1 MLRQNTLSYCSF
13 LSRTCRSGYIAALC
27 QPRRSRNQ
35 TILRVD
41 RMSPLGQSRPGRGN
55 SKSSHVR
62 YAAEG
67 GSRFGAL
74 AVTHRNGGLI
84 SYDGISCS
92 PLFFGSCRGP
102 GWVPHERERTQKI
115 ANYRRKKPRE
125 NKGVL
130 LIQTAHN
137 GLVAGSSPAG
147 PTNESTTYRIFISS
161 AVDDAHAWGDEGPK
175 IICEI
180 ALRLSVHHPIPFRPL

>member
-1 MLRQNTLSYCSF
+1 
-13 LSRTCRSGYIAALC
+13 
-27 QPRRSRNQ
+27 
-35 TILRVD
+35 
-41 RMSPLGQSRPGRGN
+41 MSELGQSRPGRGN

-62 YAAEG
+62 YAAED
-67 GSRFGAL
+67 GSRFSAL
-74 AVTHRNGGLI
+74 AVTHRHGGLI

-115 ANYRRKKPRE
+115 ANYRRKKTRE

-147 PTNESTTYRIFISS
+147 PTTLMIHRRSCSS
-161 AVDDAHAWGDEGPK
+161 AIVHRSLQNSLFCKDILAAVAFADVRPPFADIPGFCWY
-175 IICEI
+175 ICW
-180 ALRLSVHHPIPFRPL
+180 

>member
-1 MLRQNTLSYCSF
+1 MREVFGGGKTFSHSL
-13 LSRTCRSGYIAALC
+13 AH
-27 QPRRSRNQ
+27 
-35 TILRVD
+35 
-41 RMSPLGQSRPGRGN
+41 SRPGRGD
-55 SKSSHVR
+55 SKSSHIH

-67 GSRFGAL
+67 GSRFRAL
-74 AVTHRNGGLI
+74 AVTHRHGGSI

-115 ANYRRKKPRE
+115 ANYRRKKTRE

-147 PTNESTTYRIFISS
+147 PTSLRSRSERRLPRRSPK
-161 AVDDAHAWGDEGPK
+161 GEGGLLGPRATARQSLPTP
-175 IICEI
+175 EV
-180 ALRLSVHHPIPFRPL
+180 APARHGE

>member
-1 MLRQNTLSYCSF
+1 MTTGTAFAKVHARLSSLIRCS
-13 LSRTCRSGYIAALC
+13 SCGGA
-27 QPRRSRNQ
+27 
-35 TILRVD
+35 
-41 RMSPLGQSRPGRGN
+41 MSAWGHSRPGRGN

-62 YAAEG
+62 YAAED
-67 GSRFGAL
+67 GSRFRAL
-74 AVTHRNGGLI
+74 AVTHRHGGLI

-115 ANYRRKKPRE
+115 ANCRRKKPRE

-147 PTNESTTYRIFISS
+147 PTHEYGELQRFRRLMI
-161 AVDDAHAWGDEGPK
+161 WY
-175 IICEI
+175 
-180 ALRLSVHHPIPFRPL
+180 RLSYRHRIDFRFVRVMVEEPELVAIACRTRICPVQLPVT

>member
-1 MLRQNTLSYCSF
+1 
-13 LSRTCRSGYIAALC
+13 
-27 QPRRSRNQ
+27 
-35 TILRVD
+35 
-41 RMSPLGQSRPGRGN
+41 MSAWGQSRPGRGD
-55 SKSSHVR
+55 SRSSHVR

-67 GSRFGAL
+67 GSRFRAL
-74 AVTHRNGGLI
+74 AVTHRHGGLI
-84 SYDGISCS
+84 SYDGISRS

-130 LIQTAHN
+130 LILTAHN

-147 PTNESTTYRIFISS
+147 PTS
-161 AVDDAHAWGDEGPK
+161 
-175 IICEI
+175 
-180 ALRLSVHHPIPFRPL
+180 LRSRSE